1 MSNTFN
7 TGDIITHKD
16 STDDNRNRYYYV
28 VLNTFHRYTI
38 EYYNLFCFV
47 TEKEVTL
54 SMDDSKHYHVVSSVS

>member
-7 TGDIITHKD
+7 TGDIIIHKD
-16 STDDNRNRYYYV
+16 SDKSNPYYYI

-54 SMDDSKHYHVVSSVS
+54 RMDDSKHYQVVSRSVS